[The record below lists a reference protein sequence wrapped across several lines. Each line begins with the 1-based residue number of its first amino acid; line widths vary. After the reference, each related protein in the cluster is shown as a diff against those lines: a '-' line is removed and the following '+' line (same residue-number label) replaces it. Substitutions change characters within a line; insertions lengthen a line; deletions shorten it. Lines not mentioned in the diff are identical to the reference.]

1 MTRHSYIVLGS
12 SREENS
18 LCRVQETHSSRL
30 EILLLFE
37 NMSPQ
42 ASDRDCLQGGDGWE
56 GMSWSRLAAKGL
68 QPDLG
73 CLFSLL

>member
-1 MTRHSYIVLGS
+1 MKRHSYIVLGS

-18 LCRVQETHSSRL
+18 LCRVQETHSPRL

-56 GMSWSRLAAKGL
+56 ST
-68 QPDLG
+68 G
-73 CLFSLL
+73 CKRTST